1 MRLRIQGRGFCL
13 TDGLRAHVER
23 RLAFALGRRR
33 GQVRSVTVLLDDV
46 NGPRGGVDKR
56 CRIVVQLSASGD
68 VRLEQLDPSLYTSI
82 DRAADRARRAV
93 ARKLGRRRRVSHA
106 PWAPE
111 RQLLPS

>member
-23 RLAFALGRRR
+23 RLAFALGPHR

-56 CRIVVQLSASGD
+56 CRIFVQLDASRD
-68 VRLEQLDPSLYTSI
+68 VRLAQLDPSLYAAI

-93 ARKLGRRRRVSHA
+93 ARKLARRRRVSHA

-111 RQLLPS
+111 RQPLPS